1 MSFKALQ
8 GSMSIVSAAI
18 VVGAGTLVLAVFGLS
33 TLKETF
39 GVDLD
44 FHE

>member
-1 MSFKALQ
+1 MSV
-8 GSMSIVSAAI
+8 VSSAI
-18 VVGAGTLVLAVFGLS
+18 VVGAGTLILAVIGLS